1 MAAASN
7 VSCLRFA
14 TFVIVGVLMI
24 SSQEVSSFI
33 SPPDCQGN
41 FQGLRNECARFVQI
55 LGPRIKPSE
64 VCCETIKGSDLPCVC
79 KTVTKDFEKTFSM
92 AKVAFVAALC
102 GKPLQ
107 PGSRCG
113 SMGLNLC
120 RPEEGGEENITNA
133 DPVPQEQMA
142 PPSVQNIVLNRIPVF
157 TRQQIQDAI
166 SDSDVIGTGQ
176 TSNVYRGQIDLSDGH
191 GVIQVAIKDFN
202 LTAEDA
208 PIIWETEIKTY
219 ELVHHENIIPV
230 LGFHNEDAK
239 ALLFPLCEH
248 GSLHKYM
255 ETHVVPWDARVN
267 IITGIAKAMN
277 HLHEKDIIYRDMK
290 SENVL
295 LDNNLKAL
303 LTDFGGV
310 CHLDAPTTL
319 VAYSA
324 FYRDPA
330 YDHPWIPNKAHD
342 VYSFGI
348 FVLEVV
354 SGVRPGKG
362 LQSSGTLVQKLD
374 STSTV
379 GAKTL
384 LDPALGDDYVED
396 SLKLMVN
403 LARQCVKTGVNER
416 LGMAQVVAILT
427 DPMELEAA

>member
-1 MAAASN
+1 MIASVKIEIATLGLPSGICPLVLTVTGSGNGDDVKEKKPDPSIYLTAAKHYELAWKLVNKEQRAAAFTSIN
-7 VSCLRFA
+7 RRQRKA
-14 TFVIVGVLMI
+14 THPQTNMAGEDTLVWELEA
-24 SSQEVSSFI
+24 SR
-33 SPPDCQGN
+33 SP
-41 FQGLRNECARFVQI
+41 
-55 LGPRIKPSE
+55 
-64 VCCETIKGSDLPCVC
+64 
-79 KTVTKDFEKTFSM
+79 
-92 AKVAFVAALC
+92 
-102 GKPLQ
+102 
-107 PGSRCG
+107 
-113 SMGLNLC
+113 
-120 RPEEGGEENITNA
+120 
-133 DPVPQEQMA
+133 
-142 PPSVQNIVLNRIPVF
+142 
-157 TRQQIQDAI
+157 
-166 SDSDVIGTGQ
+166 
-176 TSNVYRGQIDLSDGH
+176 
-191 GVIQVAIKDFN
+191 
-202 LTAEDA
+202 TAEGKD
-208 PIIWETEIKTY
+208 
-219 ELVHHENIIPV
+219 
-230 LGFHNEDAK
+230 
-239 ALLFPLCEH
+239 
-248 GSLHKYM
+248 
-255 ETHVVPWDARVN
+255 VVPWDARVN

-295 LDNNLKAL
+295 LDNNLKPL

-354 SGVRPGKG
+354 SGVRPGQG